1 MLSTVLFTT
10 PQLNMI
16 DHPLSSFSET
26 LLPWLHACL
35 CAHMCGIHVHIH
47 ICMCVHMHVETQGW
61 RWVFSLINLHCA
73 HFYRGPPLNPE
84 LSALAPVAHQLAPE
98 ISWVGLPLT
107 GVTGSLLHFWLVF
120 YLALGIRASLTFTSV
135 WPLPGPIPYTFEG
148 AYGPSSALFLSLL
161 ASSKNVSE
169 ETVT

>member
-61 RWVFSLINLHCA
+61 RWVSSLINLHCV
-73 HFYRGPPLNPE
+73 HFDGGPPLNPE

-98 ISWVGLPLT
+98 IPWVGLPLT

-120 YLALGIRASLTFTSV
+120 YLALGIRAPLTFTSV
-135 WPLPGPIPYTFEG
+135 WSHSLHIWRCIWPKLSFIPV
-148 AYGPSSALFLSLL
+148 SAGLIRKCIGRDSH
-161 ASSKNVSE
+161 VR
-169 ETVT
+169 